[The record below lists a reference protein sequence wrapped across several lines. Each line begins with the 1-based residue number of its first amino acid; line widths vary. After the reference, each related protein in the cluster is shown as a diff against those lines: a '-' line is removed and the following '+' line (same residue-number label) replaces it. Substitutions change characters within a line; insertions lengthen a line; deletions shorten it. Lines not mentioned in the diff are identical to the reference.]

1 MKIATINDRLY
12 IGLNILFITIVI
24 IIFLHWRICNISYIY
39 KYKTDTKTNII
50 SFIYNA
56 FLIELH
62 ITR

>member
-24 IIFLHWRICNISYIY
+24 IIFLHWRICNISYNY